1 MKTRLMIV
9 VAVAAVAVAC
19 HDGGE
24 GPGGGPEELRL
35 TGAIKGEV
43 VARGAVAGEV
53 IAAGEVVHAWVDE
66 AVNPAVAH
74 VKAWRLEA
82 DGNGGLDGTTCYFPE
97 NGNDVN
103 IYAMHGNFNYVIE
116 EGVTGFPSWIME
128 CEVERMQAGEVGAA
142 NRAKSDLLF
151 AIERGVSRGRESD
164 GVTTR
169 ELTFYHLLSKVE
181 VALKA
186 SDEVGDLTGAVV
198 SVGGTF
204 NRGYFMPDKEA
215 VMEDAAERGK
225 MIAPDGSSDGPITID
240 TRVTGNFDGNTEYGE
255 AIAVPGTGLFIRVDL
270 KDGKVLFYHSKVKL
284 ESGKKYRYNIYVGK
298 ERLELVSTSI
308 SAWETGT
315 SDGGEAGMMRQV
327 DLSSGG
333 NYTIADDGVY
343 CVSGESKYY
352 SLIIKGSP
360 TVYLVDATIEG
371 WYVSPIQVS
380 SGNPV
385 IVLVGTNR
393 LTGRGYYSGLYY
405 KPGCKVTL
413 RGEGK
418 LIAESMG
425 GTGIG
430 SYMDH
435 SAGDLVIES
444 GTIEATGGL
453 GDQGNAGN
461 AGIGG
466 SSNAGCGSITI
477 TGGKVTARGSDGA
490 AAIGAGKN
498 GPCSSIVLEN
508 CEIHVPGDG
517 KGGLSGANGIV
528 AGSVVPDLSDGE
540 EMREKGVRVEGI

>member
-43 VARGAVAGEV
+43 VARGAAAGEV

-82 DGNGGLDGTTCYFPE
+82 DGNGGLDWAACYFPE

-128 CEVERMQAGEVGAA
+128 CKVEHMQAGEVGAA

-198 SVGGTF
+198 HVGGTL
-204 NRGYFMPDKEA
+204 NGGYFMPDKEA
-215 VMEDAAERGK
+215 VMENAAERGK
-225 MIAPDGSSDGPITID
+225 MIAPDRSSSVTIMID

-255 AIAVPGTGLFIRVDL
+255 AIAVPGTGLFIRVRL
-270 KDGKVLFYHSKVKL
+270 EDGKELYYHSKVTL

-371 WYVSPIQVS
+371 WYVSSIQVS

-418 LIAESMG
+418 LIAESVG

-453 GDQGNAGN
+453 GDQGN

>member
-1 MKTRLMIV
+1 
-9 VAVAAVAVAC
+9 
-19 HDGGE
+19 
-24 GPGGGPEELRL
+24 
-35 TGAIKGEV
+35 
-43 VARGAVAGEV
+43 
-53 IAAGEVVHAWVDE
+53 
-66 AVNPAVAH
+66 
-74 VKAWRLEA
+74 
-82 DGNGGLDGTTCYFPE
+82 
-97 NGNDVN
+97 
-103 IYAMHGNFNYVIE
+103 
-116 EGVTGFPSWIME
+116 
-128 CEVERMQAGEVGAA
+128 
-142 NRAKSDLLF
+142 
-151 AIERGVSRGRESD
+151 
-164 GVTTR
+164 
-169 ELTFYHLLSKVE
+169 
-181 VALKA
+181 
-186 SDEVGDLTGAVV
+186 
-198 SVGGTF
+198 
-204 NRGYFMPDKEA
+204 MPDKEA
-215 VMEDAAERGK
+215 VMENAAERGK
-225 MIAPDGSSDGPITID
+225 MIAPDGSSIGLITID

-270 KDGKVLFYHSKVKL
+270 KDGKVLFYYSNVTL

-371 WYVSPIQVS
+371 WYVSSIQVS

-418 LIAESMG
+418 LIAESVG

-453 GDQGNAGN
+453 GDQGNAG
-461 AGIGG
+461 IGG

-477 TGGKVTARGSDGA
+477 TGGKVTATGGMEAAGIGCGAFSSTCGNITISGGEVKAGTVDGGKEA
-490 AAIGAGKN
+490 AAIGN
-498 GPCSSIVLEN
+498 GYGAEAPLVTLSN
-508 CEIHVPGDG
+508 CVIRVPGDN
-517 KGGLSGANGIV
+517 GAVTGFNGIKAKKV
-528 AGSVVPDLSDGE
+528 EPDVTNAGELE
-540 EMREKGVRVEGI
+540 KKGVTLVIGKLEEI

>member
-9 VAVAAVAVAC
+9 VAVAAMAVAC

-35 TGAIKGEV
+35 TGAVKGEV
-43 VARGAVAGEV
+43 VARGAAAGEV

-116 EGVTGFPSWIME
+116 EGVMGFPAMLY
-128 CEVERMQAGEVGAA
+128 CEVERMQAGEIGVA

-198 SVGGTF
+198 SVGGTV
-204 NRGYFMPDKEA
+204 NRGYFTPDKEA

-225 MIAPDGSSDGPITID
+225 MIAPDGSSIGLITID

-270 KDGKVLFYHSKVKL
+270 KDGKVLFYYSNVTL
-284 ESGKKYRYNIYVGK
+284 ESGKKYRYNVYVGK

-371 WYVSPIQVS
+371 WYVSSIQVS

-418 LIAESMG
+418 LIAESVG

-453 GDQGNAGN
+453 GDQGN

-528 AGSVVPDLSDGE
+528 AGSVVPDLGDGE

>member
-9 VAVAAVAVAC
+9 VAVAAMAVAC

-35 TGAIKGEV
+35 TGAVKGEV
-43 VARGAVAGEV
+43 VARGAAAGEV

-116 EGVTGFPSWIME
+116 EGVMGFPAMLY
-128 CEVERMQAGEVGAA
+128 CEVERMQAGEIGVA

-198 SVGGTF
+198 SVGGTV

-215 VMEDAAERGK
+215 VMENAAERGK
-225 MIAPDGSSDGPITID
+225 MIAPDGSSIGLITID

-270 KDGKVLFYHSKVKL
+270 KDGKVLFYYSNVTL

-371 WYVSPIQVS
+371 WYVSSIQVS

-418 LIAESMG
+418 LIAESVG

-453 GDQGNAGN
+453 GDQGN

-528 AGSVVPDLSDGE
+528 AGSVVPDLGDGE
-540 EMREKGVRVEGI
+540 ERREKGVRVEGI

>member
-9 VAVAAVAVAC
+9 VAVAAMAVAC
-19 HDGGE
+19 HDGGA

-35 TGAIKGEV
+35 TGAVKGEV
-43 VARGAVAGEV
+43 VARGAAAGEV

-116 EGVTGFPSWIME
+116 EGVMGFPAMLY
-128 CEVERMQAGEVGAA
+128 CEVERMQAGEIGVA

-198 SVGGTF
+198 SVGGTV

-215 VMEDAAERGK
+215 VMENAAERGK
-225 MIAPDGSSDGPITID
+225 MIAPDGSSIGLITID

-270 KDGKVLFYHSKVKL
+270 KDGKVLFYYSNVTL

-371 WYVSPIQVS
+371 WYVSSIQVS

-418 LIAESMG
+418 LIAESVG

-453 GDQGNAGN
+453 GDQGN

-528 AGSVVPDLSDGE
+528 AGSVVPDLGDGE

>member
-9 VAVAAVAVAC
+9 VAVAAMAVAC

-35 TGAIKGEV
+35 TGAVKGEV
-43 VARGAVAGEV
+43 VARGAAAGEV

-116 EGVTGFPSWIME
+116 EGVMGFPAMLY
-128 CEVERMQAGEVGAA
+128 CEVERMQAGEIGVA

-198 SVGGTF
+198 SVGGTV

-215 VMEDAAERGK
+215 VMENAAERGK
-225 MIAPDGSSDGPITID
+225 MIAPDGSSIGLITID
-240 TRVTGNFDGNTEYGE
+240 TRVTGNFDGNTGYGE

-270 KDGKVLFYHSKVKL
+270 KDGKVLFYYSNVTL

-371 WYVSPIQVS
+371 WYVSSIQVS

-418 LIAESMG
+418 LIAESVG

-453 GDQGNAGN
+453 GDQGN

-528 AGSVVPDLSDGE
+528 AGSVVPDLGDGE

>member
-1 MKTRLMIV
+1 
-9 VAVAAVAVAC
+9 
-19 HDGGE
+19 
-24 GPGGGPEELRL
+24 
-35 TGAIKGEV
+35 
-43 VARGAVAGEV
+43 
-53 IAAGEVVHAWVDE
+53 
-66 AVNPAVAH
+66 
-74 VKAWRLEA
+74 
-82 DGNGGLDGTTCYFPE
+82 
-97 NGNDVN
+97 
-103 IYAMHGNFNYVIE
+103 
-116 EGVTGFPSWIME
+116 
-128 CEVERMQAGEVGAA
+128 
-142 NRAKSDLLF
+142 
-151 AIERGVSRGRESD
+151 
-164 GVTTR
+164 
-169 ELTFYHLLSKVE
+169 
-181 VALKA
+181 
-186 SDEVGDLTGAVV
+186 
-198 SVGGTF
+198 
-204 NRGYFMPDKEA
+204 
-215 VMEDAAERGK
+215 MEDAAERGK

-284 ESGKKYRYNIYVGK
+284 ESGKKYRYNVYVGK

-308 SAWETGT
+308 SAWETGM

-327 DLSSGG
+327 DLSGG
-333 NYTIADDGVY
+333 EYTIADDGVY
-343 CVSGESKYY
+343 CVSGESKYH
-352 SLIIKGSP
+352 SLIIEGSP

-371 WYVSPIQVS
+371 GYVSPIQVS

-393 LTGRGYYSGLYY
+393 LTGYSYYSGLYY
-405 KPGCKVTL
+405 GPGCKVTL

-418 LIAESMG
+418 LIAESVW

-430 SYMDH
+430 SYMDN

-453 GDQGNAGN
+453 GNQGN

-517 KGGLSGANGIV
+517 KGGLSGENGIV
-528 AGSVVPDLSDGE
+528 AGSVVPDLGDGE

>member
-9 VAVAAVAVAC
+9 VAVAAMAVAC

-35 TGAIKGEV
+35 TGAVKGEV
-43 VARGAVAGEV
+43 VARGAAAGEV

-116 EGVTGFPSWIME
+116 EGVMGFPAMLY
-128 CEVERMQAGEVGAA
+128 CEVERMQAGEIGVA

-198 SVGGTF
+198 SVGGTV

-215 VMEDAAERGK
+215 VMENAAERGK
-225 MIAPDGSSDGPITID
+225 MIAPDGSSIGLITID

-255 AIAVPGTGLFIRVDL
+255 AIAVPGTGLNIRVDL
-270 KDGKVLFYHSKVKL
+270 KDGKVLVYHSKVKL
-284 ESGKKYRYNIYVGK
+284 ESGKKYRYNVYVGK

-308 SAWETGT
+308 SAWEAGT
-315 SDGGEAGMMRQV
+315 SAGGEAGMIRQV
-327 DLSSGG
+327 DLSGG
-333 NYTIADDGVY
+333 EYTIADDGVY

-371 WYVSPIQVS
+371 RYVSPIQVS

-453 GDQGNAGN
+453 GDQGNAG
-461 AGIGG
+461 IGG

-528 AGSVVPDLSDGE
+528 AGSVVPDLGDGE

>member
-9 VAVAAVAVAC
+9 VAVAAMAVAC

-35 TGAIKGEV
+35 TGAVKGEV
-43 VARGAVAGEV
+43 VARGAAAGEV

-116 EGVTGFPSWIME
+116 EGVMGFPAMLY
-128 CEVERMQAGEVGAA
+128 CEVERMQAGEIGVA

-181 VALKA
+181 GALKA

-198 SVGGTF
+198 SVGGTV

-215 VMEDAAERGK
+215 VMENAAERGK
-225 MIAPDGSSDGPITID
+225 MIAPDGSSIGLITID

-270 KDGKVLFYHSKVKL
+270 KDGKVLFYYSNVTL

-333 NYTIADDGVY
+333 NYTIADDGV
-343 CVSGESKYY
+343 
-352 SLIIKGSP
+352 
-360 TVYLVDATIEG
+360 
-371 WYVSPIQVS
+371 
-380 SGNPV
+380 
-385 IVLVGTNR
+385 
-393 LTGRGYYSGLYY
+393 
-405 KPGCKVTL
+405 
-413 RGEGK
+413 
-418 LIAESMG
+418 
-425 GTGIG
+425 
-430 SYMDH
+430 
-435 SAGDLVIES
+435 
-444 GTIEATGGL
+444 
-453 GDQGNAGN
+453 
-461 AGIGG
+461 
-466 SSNAGCGSITI
+466 
-477 TGGKVTARGSDGA
+477 
-490 AAIGAGKN
+490 
-498 GPCSSIVLEN
+498 
-508 CEIHVPGDG
+508 
-517 KGGLSGANGIV
+517 
-528 AGSVVPDLSDGE
+528 
-540 EMREKGVRVEGI
+540 

>member
-9 VAVAAVAVAC
+9 VAVAAMAVAC

-35 TGAIKGEV
+35 TGAVKGEV
-43 VARGAVAGEV
+43 VARGAAAGEV

-82 DGNGGLDGTTCYFPE
+82 DGTGGLDGTTCYFPE

-116 EGVTGFPSWIME
+116 EGVMGFPAMLY
-128 CEVERMQAGEVGAA
+128 CEVERMQAGEIGVA
-142 NRAKSDLLF
+142 NRAKSDLLV
-151 AIERGVSRGRESD
+151 AIERGVSRGRERD

-198 SVGGTF
+198 SVGGTV

-215 VMEDAAERGK
+215 VMENAAERGK
-225 MIAPDGSSDGPITID
+225 MIAPDGSSIGLITID

-270 KDGKVLFYHSKVKL
+270 KDGKVLFYYSNVTL

-371 WYVSPIQVS
+371 WYVSSIQVS

-418 LIAESMG
+418 LIAESVG

-453 GDQGNAGN
+453 GDQGN

-528 AGSVVPDLSDGE
+528 AGSVVPDLGDGE

>member
-9 VAVAAVAVAC
+9 VAVAAMAVAC

-35 TGAIKGEV
+35 TGAVKGEV
-43 VARGAVAGEV
+43 VARGAAAGEV

-116 EGVTGFPSWIME
+116 EGVMGFPAMLY
-128 CEVERMQAGEVGAA
+128 CEVERMQAGEIGVA

-198 SVGGTF
+198 SVGGTV

-215 VMEDAAERGK
+215 VMENAAERGK
-225 MIAPDGSSDGPITID
+225 MIAPDGSSIGLITID

-270 KDGKVLFYHSKVKL
+270 KDGKVLFYYSNVTL

-371 WYVSPIQVS
+371 WYVSSIQVS

-418 LIAESMG
+418 LIAESVG

-453 GDQGNAGN
+453 GDQGNAG
-461 AGIGG
+461 IGG

-477 TGGKVTARGSDGA
+477 TGGKVPARGSDGA

-528 AGSVVPDLSDGE
+528 AGSVVPDLGDGE

>member
-82 DGNGGLDGTTCYFPE
+82 DGNGGLNGAACYFPE

-327 DLSSGG
+327 DLSGG
-333 NYTIADDGVY
+333 EYTIADDGVY

-453 GDQGNAGN
+453 GDPGNAGN

>member
-9 VAVAAVAVAC
+9 VAVAAMAVAC

-35 TGAIKGEV
+35 TGAVKGEV
-43 VARGAVAGEV
+43 VARGAAAGEV

-116 EGVTGFPSWIME
+116 EGVMGFPAMLY
-128 CEVERMQAGEVGAA
+128 CEVERMQAGEIGVA

-198 SVGGTF
+198 SVGGTV

-215 VMEDAAERGK
+215 VMENAAERGK
-225 MIAPDGSSDGPITID
+225 MIAPDGSSIGLITRD

-270 KDGKVLFYHSKVKL
+270 KDGKVLFYYSNVTL

-371 WYVSPIQVS
+371 WYVSSIQVS

-418 LIAESMG
+418 LIAESVG

-453 GDQGNAGN
+453 GDQGN

-528 AGSVVPDLSDGE
+528 AGSVVPDLGDGE

>member
-9 VAVAAVAVAC
+9 VAVAAMAVAC

-35 TGAIKGEV
+35 TGAVKGEV
-43 VARGAVAGEV
+43 VARGAAAGEV

-116 EGVTGFPSWIME
+116 EGVMGFPAMLY
-128 CEVERMQAGEVGAA
+128 CEVERMQAGEIGVA

-151 AIERGVSRGRESD
+151 AIGRGVSRGRESD

-198 SVGGTF
+198 SVGGTV

-215 VMEDAAERGK
+215 VMENAAERGK
-225 MIAPDGSSDGPITID
+225 MIAPDGSSIGLITID

-270 KDGKVLFYHSKVKL
+270 KDGKVLFYYSNVTL

-371 WYVSPIQVS
+371 WYVSSIQVS

-418 LIAESMG
+418 LIAESVG

-453 GDQGNAGN
+453 GDQGN

-528 AGSVVPDLSDGE
+528 AGSVVPDLGDGE

>member
-35 TGAIKGEV
+35 SGAIKGEV
-43 VARGAVAGEV
+43 VARGAAAGEV

-103 IYAMHGNFNYVIE
+103 IYAMHGNFTDVIE
-116 EGVTGFPSWIME
+116 EGVTGFPSWMME
-128 CEVERMQAGEVGAA
+128 CKVEHMQAGEIGAA

-198 SVGGTF
+198 HVGGTLNGGF
-204 NRGYFMPDKEA
+204 FMPDKEA
-215 VMEDAAERGK
+215 MMEDAAERGK
-225 MIAPDGSSDGPITID
+225 MIAPDRSSSVTIMID

-255 AIAVPGTGLFIRVDL
+255 AIAVPGTGLFIRVRL
-270 KDGKVLFYHSKVKL
+270 EDGKELYYHSNVTL

-453 GDQGNAGN
+453 GDQGNAG
-461 AGIGG
+461 IGG

-528 AGSVVPDLSDGE
+528 AGSVVPDLGDGE

>member
-9 VAVAAVAVAC
+9 VAVAAMAVAC

-35 TGAIKGEV
+35 TGAVKGEV
-43 VARGAVAGEV
+43 VARGAAAGEV

-116 EGVTGFPSWIME
+116 EGVMGFPAMLY
-128 CEVERMQAGEVGAA
+128 CEVERMQAGEIGVA

-198 SVGGTF
+198 SVGGTV

-215 VMEDAAERGK
+215 VMENAAERGK
-225 MIAPDGSSDGPITID
+225 MIAPDGSSIGLITID

-270 KDGKVLFYHSKVKL
+270 KDGKVLFYYSNVTL

-371 WYVSPIQVS
+371 WYVSSIQVS

-418 LIAESMG
+418 LIAESVG

-453 GDQGNAGN
+453 GDQGN

-517 KGGLSGANGIV
+517 KGGLSGANGFV
-528 AGSVVPDLSDGE
+528 AGCVVPDLGDGE

>member
-9 VAVAAVAVAC
+9 VAVAAMAVAC

>member
-1 MKTRLMIV
+1 MKTRMMIL

-35 TGAIKGEV
+35 TGAVKGEV
-43 VARGAVAGEV
+43 VARGAAAGEV

-116 EGVTGFPSWIME
+116 EGVMGFPAMLY
-128 CEVERMQAGEVGAA
+128 CEVERMQAGEIGVA

-198 SVGGTF
+198 SVGGTV

-215 VMEDAAERGK
+215 VMENAAERGK
-225 MIAPDGSSDGPITID
+225 MIAPDGSSIGLITID

-270 KDGKVLFYHSKVKL
+270 KDGKVLFYYSNVTL

-371 WYVSPIQVS
+371 WYVSSIQVS

-418 LIAESMG
+418 LIAESVG

-453 GDQGNAGN
+453 GDQGN

-528 AGSVVPDLSDGE
+528 AGSVVPDLGDGE

>member
-9 VAVAAVAVAC
+9 VAVAAMAVAC

-35 TGAIKGEV
+35 TGAVKGEV
-43 VARGAVAGEV
+43 VARGAAAGEV

-116 EGVTGFPSWIME
+116 EGVMGFPAMLY
-128 CEVERMQAGEVGAA
+128 CEVERMQAGEIGVA
-142 NRAKSDLLF
+142 NRAKSDRLF

-198 SVGGTF
+198 SVGGTV

-215 VMEDAAERGK
+215 VMENAAERGK
-225 MIAPDGSSDGPITID
+225 MIAPDGSSIGLITID

-270 KDGKVLFYHSKVKL
+270 KDGKVLFYYSNVTL

-371 WYVSPIQVS
+371 WYVSSIQVS

-418 LIAESMG
+418 LIAESVG

-453 GDQGNAGN
+453 GDQGN

-528 AGSVVPDLSDGE
+528 AGSVVPDLGDGE

>member
-9 VAVAAVAVAC
+9 VAVAAMAVAC

-35 TGAIKGEV
+35 TGAVKGEV
-43 VARGAVAGEV
+43 VARGAAAGEV

-116 EGVTGFPSWIME
+116 EGVMGFPAMLY
-128 CEVERMQAGEVGAA
+128 CEVERMQAGEIGVA

-186 SDEVGDLTGAVV
+186 SYEVGDLTWAVV
-198 SVGGTF
+198 SVGGTV

-215 VMEDAAERGK
+215 VMENAAERGK
-225 MIAPDGSSDGPITID
+225 MIAPDGSSIGLITID

-270 KDGKVLFYHSKVKL
+270 KDGKVLFYYSNVTL

-371 WYVSPIQVS
+371 WYVSSIQVS

-418 LIAESMG
+418 LIAESVG

-453 GDQGNAGN
+453 GDQGN

-528 AGSVVPDLSDGE
+528 AGSVVPDLGDGE

>member
-9 VAVAAVAVAC
+9 VAVAAMAVAC

-35 TGAIKGEV
+35 TGAVKGEV
-43 VARGAVAGEV
+43 VARGAAAGEV

-116 EGVTGFPSWIME
+116 EGVMGFPAMLY
-128 CEVERMQAGEVGAA
+128 CEVERMQAGEIGVA

-198 SVGGTF
+198 SVGGTV

-215 VMEDAAERGK
+215 VMENAAERGK
-225 MIAPDGSSDGPITID
+225 MIAPDGSSIGLITID

-270 KDGKVLFYHSKVKL
+270 KDGKVLFYYSNVTL

-371 WYVSPIQVS
+371 WYVSSIQVS

-418 LIAESMG
+418 LIAESVG

-453 GDQGNAGN
+453 GDQGN

-528 AGSVVPDLSDGE
+528 AGSVVPDLGDGE
-540 EMREKGVRVEGI
+540 EMREKGVRVEGV